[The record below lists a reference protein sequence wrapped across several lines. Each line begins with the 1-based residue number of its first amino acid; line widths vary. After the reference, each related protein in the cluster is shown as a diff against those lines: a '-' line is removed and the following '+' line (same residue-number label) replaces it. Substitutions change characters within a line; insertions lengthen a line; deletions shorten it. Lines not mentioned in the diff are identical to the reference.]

1 MCGII
6 GYVGSENAVPIIVE
20 GLKKL
25 EYRGYDSAGIAVYGE
40 RGFFDVVKQKG
51 RLAALKERLNEYSL
65 KGYMGIGHTRWAT
78 HGEPSDVNS
87 HPHVGNQNKIAV
99 VHNGIIENYKQL
111 KGYLETKGIYFMSQ
125 TDSEVIAQLAEYYY
139 NGNIM
144 ETVIKV
150 ANRLEGS
157 YALGIMCVDYPGT
170 LIAIKKDNPLIIGIS
185 GHGNFIASDL
195 PAVLKHTNKVYY
207 LNDKEIAVLGKG
219 LAEFYNMDKDLIQK
233 TQETV
238 TWSLDSAEKGG
249 YQHFMLKE
257 IMEQPKVLRD
267 TIHSA
272 ISGCGN
278 KMVIDNID
286 ITKFNKIVFA
296 ACGSAYN
303 AGFAAK
309 YVFERLLRLPSIEV
323 ELASEF
329 RYRDAV
335 VDGKT
340 LVILISQS
348 GETAD
353 TIAAMREAKSKGAVT
368 LSIVNVVGSTIAK
381 EADYCL
387 FTAAGPEIAVA
398 TTKAFSAQL
407 ALLYI
412 LAVRFASRL
421 GKLPAATLG
430 MKGTEDKLQT
440 DTLGVT
446 TVAPLGMKKT
456 EEELKDDMLGVTTGA
471 PLGVKGTEDELM
483 KEIEEL
489 PEKAGIILEQIDA
502 VQKYASTCVSYKSI
516 FFIGRNI
523 DYAIALEGSLK
534 LKEISYI
541 HSEAYA
547 GGELKHGTISLIEED
562 TLVVAISTCE
572 RLYGKLMSNVEQVI
586 SRGAKVLLIGNSPD
600 VKPDGKLSIISLPE
614 SCELFSISLSVIVLQ
629 LFSYYIA
636 ANKGL
641 DIDKPR
647 NLAKS
652 VTVE

>member
-1 MCGII
+1 MIQPVLRFI
-6 GYVGSENAVPIIVE
+6 EKAV
-20 GLKKL
+20 
-25 EYRGYDSAGIAVYGE
+25 
-40 RGFFDVVKQKG
+40 FFDVIKQKG
-51 RLAALKERLNEYSL
+51 PLKALEAKLTEYPA
-65 KGYMGIGHTRWAT
+65 KGLMGIGHTRWAT

-87 HPHVGNQNKIAV
+87 HPHVGNQNKIAI

-111 KGYLETKGIYFMSQ
+111 KEHLESKGIRFTSQ

-157 YALGIMCVDYPGT
+157 YALAIMFVGEPQT
-170 LIAIKKDNPLIIGIS
+170 LIAIKKDNPLIIGVS
-185 GHGNFIASDL
+185 DHGNFIASDV
-195 PAVLKHTNKVYY
+195 PAILRHTNKVYY
-207 LNDKEIAVLGKG
+207 PGDKEIVVLKKDSV
-219 LAEFYNMDKDLIQK
+219 EFFNIDREPVKKSL
-233 TQETV
+233 ETV

-249 YQHFMLKE
+249 YPHFMLKE
-257 IMEQPKVLRD
+257 IMEQPRVIRD
-267 TIHSA
+267 TIQSV
-272 ISGCGN
+272 ISNGEN
-278 KMVIDNID
+278 KTVLDKID
-286 ITKFNKIVFA
+286 ITGFNKIVIT

-303 AGFAAK
+303 AGVVAK
-309 YVFERLLRLPSIEV
+309 YVLERLCRFPCIEV

-329 RYRDAV
+329 RYKDAV
-335 VDGKT
+335 IDEKT
-340 LVILISQS
+340 FVILVSQS

-353 TIAAMREAKSKGAVT
+353 TIAAMREAKSRGAAT
-368 LSIVNVVGSTIAK
+368 LCIVNVIGSTIAK

-387 FTAAGPEIAVA
+387 FTLAGPEIAVA

-407 ALLYI
+407 VMLYM
-412 LAVRFASRL
+412 LAIRFAARL
-421 GKLPAATLG
+421 GKLTG
-430 MKGTEDKLQT
+430 E
-440 DTLGVT
+440 
-446 TVAPLGMKKT
+446 TVQ
-456 EEELKDDMLGVTTGA
+456 ELLR
-471 PLGVKGTEDELM
+471 
-483 KEIEEL
+483 EIETL
-489 PEKAGIILEQIDA
+489 PEKAESILAQVDSI
-502 VQKYASTCVSYKSI
+502 QKYASSCVGYKSI

-562 TLVVAISTCE
+562 TLVVAISNCE
-572 RLYGKLMSNVEQVI
+572 RLYGKIMSNVEQVK
-586 SRGAKVLLIGNSPD
+586 SRGAKVLLISGQPEA
-600 VKPDGKLSIISLPE
+600 KPDEKLSLIRVPEIS
-614 SCELFSISLSVIVLQ
+614 ELFSPSLSVIVLQ
-629 LFSYYIA
+629 LFGYYVA

>member
-6 GYVGSENAVPIIVE
+6 GYIGKEDAVPIIVD

-25 EYRGYDSAGIAVYGE
+25 EYRGYDSAGIAIYG
-40 RGFFDVVKQKG
+40 RKGFDVLKQKG
-51 RLAALKERLNEYSL
+51 RLACLEERLNGRLLENKPL
-65 KGYMGIGHTRWAT
+65 KGRLGIGHTRWAT

-87 HPHVGNQNKIAV
+87 HPHVGSKNKIAV

-111 KGYLETKGIYFMSQ
+111 KERLEHWGVPFASQ
-125 TDSEVIAQLAEYYY
+125 TDSEVIAQLAEHYYT
-139 NGNIM
+139 GDLVDA
-144 ETVIKV
+144 VIKV
-150 ANRLEGS
+150 SNALEGS
-157 YALGIMCVDYPGT
+157 YALGIMCVDDGDT
-170 LIAIKKDNPLIIGIS
+170 LIAIKKDNPLIIGTS
-185 GHGNFIASDL
+185 DHGNFIASDV

-207 LNDKEIAVLGKG
+207 LNDREIAVIREGSVQ
-219 LAEFYNMDKDLIQK
+219 FFNFDKEPLEKNI
-233 TQETV
+233 ETI

-249 YQHFMLKE
+249 YPHFMLKE

-267 TIHSA
+267 TINSVVNE
-272 ISGCGN
+272 GGN
-278 KMVIDNID
+278 KNILD
-286 ITKFNKIVFA
+286 SICVSRFNKIVIT

-303 AGFAAK
+303 AGVVAK
-309 YVFERLLRLPSIEV
+309 YVFEKLCRISVEV

-329 RYRDAV
+329 RYKDAIL
-335 VDGKT
+335 DNKT

-353 TIAAMREAKSKGAVT
+353 TIAAMREAKSKGAAT
-368 LSIVNVVGSTIAK
+368 LSVVNVVGSTIAK
-381 EADYCL
+381 ETDWCL

-407 ALLYI
+407 VLLYL
-412 LAVRFASRL
+412 LAIRFAFTL
-421 GKLPAATLG
+421 GKLSP
-430 MKGTEDKLQT
+430 
-440 DTLGVT
+440 
-446 TVAPLGMKKT
+446 
-456 EEELKDDMLGVTTGA
+456 EEEQNYFSEIADLPDKVSGILG
-471 PLGVKGTEDELM
+471 
-483 KEIEEL
+483 
-489 PEKAGIILEQIDA
+489 QIDTI
-502 VQKYASTCVSYKSI
+502 QKYASTCVGYKSI

-547 GGELKHGTISLIEED
+547 GGELKHGTISLVEEN
-562 TLVVAISTCE
+562 TLVVALSNCPS
-572 RLYGKLMSNVEQVI
+572 LYGKIMSNAEQVI
-586 SRGAKVLLIGNSPD
+586 SRGAKVLLIGNCSGAASD
-600 VKPDGKLSIISLPE
+600 SQESANAETDKLFHISLPPVPD
-614 SCELFSISLSVIVLQ
+614 LFSPSLAVIILQ
-629 LFSYYIA
+629 LFSYYVA